1 MPITSRHSFKNIE
14 RRLMKKLLNE
24 MTPEE
29 KKNTS
34 KKMYECLVEIWAREK
49 GLKVVKKKDEAI

>member
-1 MPITSRHSFKNIE
+1 
-14 RRLMKKLLNE
+14 MKKLLNE

-29 KKNTS
+29 RKNTS